1 MLADTAYALSTVPG
15 KSGIAVIRIV
25 GPRAY
30 ESLGE
35 FGVTGVTSRKVK
47 VAHLKSPISNEVIDE
62 AVILYFQ
69 GPNTF
74 TGDDI
79 VELQTHGSQAVI
91 HDLLEELSKIAYL
104 RLAEPGEFSKRAF
117 LNGRMDLTQAEGLA
131 QLIEAETAQQR
142 KLALRQMSGELQS
155 LYEKW
160 RRQMVQILAQI
171 EAYIDFPDDDIPD
184 RAVANAITGVEDIV
198 EQISKHLQD
207 NHRGEVIMQGVKVAI
222 FGPPNAGKSSL
233 LNLLAQRDAAIVSE
247 IAGTT
252 RDIISVKVDLKGFP
266 VILYDTAGIRESTDV
281 IEQEGVKRA
290 LAHTEDADL
299 RILVVDSNDI
309 NATEF
314 LQSHR
319 NYLDE
324 NTLVVFNKV
333 DLQDII
339 EFRGRALAGGI
350 SPLPLS
356 TVNGKGV
363 DELVNWLAVKVQE
376 NFTPAA
382 DPVITKARY
391 REALY
396 RCIDLLTGLHADRPL
411 ELVAEDI
418 RLAANQIGIIT
429 GRIDVEEIL
438 DEIFGSFC
446 IGK

>member
-25 GPRAY
+25 GPEAY
-30 ESLGE
+30 DALYELGVI
-35 FGVTGVTSRKVK
+35 GVEPRKAK
-47 VAHLKSPISNEVIDE
+47 VASLKSPTSGDVIDQ

-91 HDLLEELSKIAYL
+91 HELLEELGKISYL

-160 RRQMVQILAQI
+160 RGQMIQILAQI

-184 RAVANAITGVEDIV
+184 EAVENAIASVEEIV
-198 EQISKHLQD
+198 VQIGKHLQD

-252 RDIISVKVDLKGFP
+252 RDVISVKIDLKGFP
-266 VILYDTAGIRESTDV
+266 VILYDTAGIRESADV

-290 LAHTEDADL
+290 LSHMEDADL
-299 RILVVDSNDI
+299 RIVVLDSNDA
-309 NATEF
+309 NAVEF
-314 LQSHR
+314 LQSYQR
-319 NYLDE
+319 YLKGDA
-324 NTLVVFNKV
+324 LVVFNKI
-333 DLQDII
+333 DLNAVNVVGVELLSDKDQL
-339 EFRGRALAGGI
+339 F
-350 SPLPLS
+350 LS
-356 TVNGKGV
+356 TITGEGV
-363 DELVNWLAVKVQE
+363 DELVRWLATKVQE
-376 NFTPAA
+376 NFTPSA
-382 DPVITKARY
+382 DPIITKTRY

-396 RCIDLLTGLHADRPL
+396 RCVDLVADIHAAKPL
-411 ELVAEDI
+411 ELIAEDI